1 MRPFVCELKAGALPC
16 FNLINMQI
24 RLTDI
29 DAGNWHEAIK
39 LEVAP
44 EQEHF
49 VASNIYS
56 LAEAFVKP
64 EWAVY
69 RPLAVYHEDRMV
81 GFAMYAGDPASAKNH
96 YVQRLMI
103 DRKCQGHG
111 YGRAA
116 MVELLKLIREDEG
129 CEEVTL
135 TVNPDNTSARKLY
148 RSLGFEETGR
158 LHLGEMVYTLRLN
171 RAHDVGD

>member
-1 MRPFVCELKAGALPC
+1 MRPFVREMKAGALPGLY
-16 FNLINMQI
+16 LINMQI

-29 DAGNWHEAIK
+29 DAGNWHEALK
-39 LEVAP
+39 LELAP
-44 EQEHF
+44 EQERF
-49 VASNIYS
+49 VAPNIYS

-64 EWAVY
+64 EWAIY
-69 RPLAVYHEDRMV
+69 RPLAVYHGEEMV

-103 DRKCQGHG
+103 DRKCQGRG
-111 YGRAA
+111 FGRAA

-135 TVNPDNTSARKLY
+135 TVNPDNTNARKLY
-148 RSLGFEETGR
+148 RSLGFEDTGR
-158 LHLGEMVYTLRLN
+158 LHLGELVYTLRLN

>member
-1 MRPFVCELKAGALPC
+1 
-16 FNLINMQI
+16 MQI

-39 LEVAP
+39 LELAP
-44 EQEHF
+44 GQEHF

-69 RPLAVYHEDRMV
+69 RPLAVYHDVEMV

-103 DRKCQGHG
+103 DQRFQGRG

-116 MVELLKLIREDEG
+116 MIELLKLIRENEC

-135 TVNPDNTSARKLY
+135 TVNPDNTNAQNLY
-148 RSLGFEETGR
+148 RSLGFEDTGK
-158 LHLGEMVYTLRLN
+158 LHLGELVYTLRLN
-171 RAHDVGD
+171 RAHGVGD